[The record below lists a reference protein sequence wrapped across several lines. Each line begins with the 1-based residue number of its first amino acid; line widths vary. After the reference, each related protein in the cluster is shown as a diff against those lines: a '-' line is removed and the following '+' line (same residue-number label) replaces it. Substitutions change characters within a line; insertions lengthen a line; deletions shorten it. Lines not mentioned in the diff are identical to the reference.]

1 MSSMPTK
8 DLIDK
13 AKALLGGGNV
23 KVVIG
28 YGEGSAGRVRPLFAR
43 TVAQADTLVCDERCQ
58 QNLATYLT
66 RREIKTLGKAAVVAS
81 TATLRSMLQL
91 FAEKQLRD
99 GDAVA
104 IAMGTDAVVELGTA
118 QSIEEHVALL
128 PFAMRAEDKAAIDRL
143 TAMSVADRRSYWEA
157 ELGRCIKCYACRSSC
172 PMCYCER
179 CTMDCNR
186 PQWVP
191 AASHAL
197 GNFEYQMVRAMHL
210 AGRCVQCGTCG
221 QACPVDIPVH
231 LLTFFAEESVRRQFG
246 QRGGSGANL
255 DYAMSTFRPDDKETF
270 IR

>member
-1 MSSMPTK
+1 MK
-8 DLIDK
+8 QLIDK
-13 AKALLGGGNV
+13 AKQLLAAGTV

-28 YGEGSAGRVRPLFAR
+28 YGEGTRGRVRPLFAR
-43 TVAQADTLVCDERCQ
+43 TPAEADKLVFDERCV

-66 RREIKTLGKAAVVAS
+66 RHETKKLGRAALVAH
-81 TATLRSMLQL
+81 AAALRSMLQL

-99 GDAVA
+99 GDAIA
-104 IAMGTDAVVELGTA
+104 IAVGTDGAIELGTPA
-118 QSIEEHVALL
+118 AIEEHVAML
-128 PFAMRAEDKAAIDRL
+128 PVTMRTEDKAAIDKL
-143 TAMSVADRRSYWEA
+143 MAMSVAERRAYWEA

-197 GNFEYQMVRAMHL
+197 GNFEYHMVRAMHL
-210 AGRCVQCGTCG
+210 AGRCVECGTCG
-221 QACPVDIPVH
+221 NACPVDIPVH
-231 LLTFFAEESVRRQFG
+231 LLTFCAEESVRRQFG
-246 QRGGSGANL
+246 QRGGASANI
-255 DYAMSTFRPDDKETF
+255 DYAMSTFRPDDKESF